1 LGTLALNTER
11 YECPKVKTKNGR
23 LASLASHSLVTVLIS
38 ELWAKWVNGWT
49 VTLGTAQMGLDGC
62 PLAQAYQRSNHFW
75 EMLRWCTF
83 PRNMLSVYCWW
94 SVLSLC
100 MALFI
105 SKLIFVLIGSR
116 KSDNVEKMF
125 FLVKV
130 RQDSRIKTT
139 KTKLY
144 GSTNDNKSV

>member
-1 LGTLALNTER
+1 
-11 YECPKVKTKNGR
+11 
-23 LASLASHSLVTVLIS
+23 
-38 ELWAKWVNGWT
+38 
-49 VTLGTAQMGLDGC
+49 
-62 PLAQAYQRSNHFW
+62 
-75 EMLRWCTF
+75 
-83 PRNMLSVYCWW
+83 
-94 SVLSLC
+94 